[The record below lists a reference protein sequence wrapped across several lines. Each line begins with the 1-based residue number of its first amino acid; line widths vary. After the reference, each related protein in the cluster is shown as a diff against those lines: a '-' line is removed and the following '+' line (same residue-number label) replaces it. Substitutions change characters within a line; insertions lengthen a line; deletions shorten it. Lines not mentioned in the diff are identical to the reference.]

1 MSIQQTAA
9 FSWRVW
15 TRRRYQDTTDLG
27 SVFVYEI
34 AQHPK
39 TTWLLA
45 IAVATLLVQPTSAH
59 TITGRVV
66 GVVDADTITGMDAGQ
81 AQLAAGLAW
90 WYPKYLG
97 EQPPEDR
104 VRD

>member
-1 MSIQQTAA
+1 MSVQQTAA
-9 FSWRVW
+9 FSWRAW
-15 TRRRYQDTTDLG
+15 NRRRYQDTTDLG

-45 IAVATLLVQPTSAH
+45 FAVATLLVQPTWAH

-66 GVVDADTITGMDAGQ
+66 SIADADTITGMDAGQ

-90 WYPKYLG
+90 WYRKYLG

-104 VRD
+104 GGD